1 MGRARKGKKA
11 APPLS
16 KNTLRAL
23 HIIMAIGFISAVPQ
37 ILTTV
42 MTTWREAEPIEYKYM
57 FRGSEHSLYVDYT
70 YYGLYKVIYDDKHVE
85 TWTQRV
91 QNMRSKGSEGIQ
103 VGRNSE
109 SAGSLSLWT
118 SACQEACRDAIIRR
132 IEAYERVSFISL
144 ILLCGIVLSCTII
157 ILCIGWNILFSKSI
171 LISMACFMLSFIIN
185 GGIGTYWYYETDLSW
200 NLVTKAQQ
208 YPFPKCSYCFYIFM
222 ITTGV
227 YALCFFFL
235 LMLDLYNK
243 NSQKKSHLDQMTLQ
257 NRNAMNAKNL
267 YQPLFDG
274 QANMMMSRS
283 ASYTN
288 LMPYGKGA
296 GMGGAPM
303 GAGVMGGGPP
313 VPNFLQFN
321 KTNLNQYGGIN
332 HNGFPGFRNMPPGM
346 GMPMPPGMSPA
357 GIPPGVP
364 PGMGP
369 GMTSGMTPEM
379 GPGMTPEMGP
389 GITPGM
395 GSPMQHNL
403 NPNFFPQM
411 PRQYSYSGSPSFQQ
425 GLPNFNTFQGQ
436 NMPQMSSGMFFPRQ
450 YSGIDY
456 ENINNPFSVKKPF
469 KF

>member
-1 MGRARKGKKA
+1 MGRARKTKKA
-11 APPLS
+11 VPPLS

-23 HIIMAIGFISAVPQ
+23 HIIMAIGFISVLPQ
-37 ILTTV
+37 ILTTI

-132 IEAYERVSFISL
+132 IEAYERISFISL
-144 ILLCGIVLSCTII
+144 ILLCGIVLSCTLI

-227 YALCFFFL
+227 YGLCFVFL
-235 LMLDLYNK
+235 LMLDLFNK

-257 NRNAMNAKNL
+257 NKNAMNAKNL

-288 LMPYGKGA
+288 LMPFGKGSE
-296 GMGGAPM
+296 MGAPM
-303 GAGVMGGGPP
+303 GTGVMGGPP

-346 GMPMPPGMSPA
+346 GMPMPPGMAS
-357 GIPPGVP
+357 GMTRGMP
-364 PGMGP
+364 PGMMP
-369 GMTSGMTPEM
+369 GMSP
-379 GPGMTPEMGP
+379 
-389 GITPGM
+389 
-395 GSPMQHNL
+395 PMQNNL

-411 PRQYSYSGSPSFQQ
+411 SRQYSYSGSPSFQQ
-425 GLPNFNTFQGQ
+425 SPPNFAGLQGQ
-436 NMPQMSSGMFFPRQ
+436 NMPNMPSGMFSPRQ
-450 YSGIDY
+450 YSGVDY
-456 ENINNPFSVKKPF
+456 DNINNPFSVKKPF

>member
-1 MGRARKGKKA
+1 MGRVRKAKKA

-16 KNTLRAL
+16 KNTLRVL

-103 VGRNSE
+103 VGRKSE

-144 ILLCGIVLSCTII
+144 ILLCGILLSCTLI

-227 YALCFFFL
+227 YALCFICL

-243 NSQKKSHLDQMTLQ
+243 NAQKKSHMDQMTLQ

-288 LMPYGKGA
+288 LMPFGNGA
-296 GMGGAPM
+296 EMGGGPM
-303 GAGVMGGGPP
+303 GTGVMGGPP
-313 VPNFLQFN
+313 VPNFLQYN

-364 PGMGP
+364 PGM
-369 GMTSGMTPEM
+369 S
-379 GPGMTPEMGP
+379 
-389 GITPGM
+389 
-395 GSPMQHNL
+395 SPMQNNL

-411 PRQYSYSGSPSFQQ
+411 PKQNTYSGSPSFQQ
-425 GLPNFNTFQGQ
+425 NLPNFNMFQGQ
-436 NMPQMSSGMFFPRQ
+436 NTPNMSSGMFYPRQ
-450 YSGIDY
+450 YSGMDY
-456 ENINNPFSVKKPF
+456 DNINNPFSANKPF